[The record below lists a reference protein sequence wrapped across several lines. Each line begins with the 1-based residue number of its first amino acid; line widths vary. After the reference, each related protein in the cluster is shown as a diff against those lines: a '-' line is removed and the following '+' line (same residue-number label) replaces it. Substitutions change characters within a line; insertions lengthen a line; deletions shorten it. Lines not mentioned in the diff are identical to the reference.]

1 MESSTV
7 GFRFKVPGNWDH
19 DPQDA
24 VTVWWPQPT
33 KTMVWRWAKA
43 RGLPAQGGFRTVTSC
58 FITTMNYRYMI
69 YIYIIYI
76 YTHCLYIIIYIYL
89 DISYNFTIYKT
100 IKVVYPM
107 SHLSV
112 IISAYIEH
120 LSHEKAR
127 KVLKRGIAAETTTI
141 FRFKFLEILC

>member
-69 YIYIIYI
+69 YIIYI
-76 YTHCLYIIIYIYL
+76 YTHCLYIIIHIYL

-141 FRFKFLEILC
+141 CRFKFLEILC

>member
-58 FITTMNYRYMI
+58 FITTMNYRYM
-69 YIYIIYI
+69 IYI